1 MFSSDW
7 FIVLMRPWNIT
18 STSDV
23 LSLSGGVKADRN
35 PVSFNFL
42 KKRKT
47 KQKQTSGDWLSIHFD
62 IICVNIFKVNQ
73 EKTFNTLPQ
82 HLHLPILNTS
92 TFQKFPNS
100 SMLNIT
106 YWSTPFSFNEKPRYD
121 TYQVLRPN
129 KIS

>member
-62 IICVNIFKVNQ
+62 IIFVNILKVNQ

-82 HLHLPILNTS
+82 HLHLPSLNTS
-92 TFQKFPNS
+92 TFQA
-100 SMLNIT
+100 
-106 YWSTPFSFNEKPRYD
+106 STPPPSKSFPI
-121 TYQVLRPN
+121 RPFWITTLDLHPCHSMKN
-129 KIS
+129 HDDNRI